1 MEKIVPTH
9 LQYSWPDDSEHIIGE
24 WQKVLNVLLSHI
36 PNNQDLHINAN
47 NYTITYNEELI
58 KLFQRQGVFP
68 CYYIDNRKAFYIWTR
83 FKMPATSYF
92 KDITY
97 KLENGYHT
105 LYFKAQLAT
114 IRQINGQY
122 EICFDT
128 SSTKLKFT
136 LFTEDVIFVDNN
148 NILQEG
154 ENYYYT
160 IKEVK

>member
-1 MEKIVPTH
+1 MSKDYSP
-9 LQYSWPDDSEHIIGE
+9 QYVWPNDSIHIIGE

-97 KLENGYHT
+97 TLENGHHT
-105 LYFKAQLAT
+105 LYFTARLAT
-114 IRQINGQY
+114 IQRVNDQY
-122 EICFDT
+122 EIWFDT
-128 SSTKLKFT
+128 TPTKLKFT
-136 LFTEDVIFVDNN
+136 LLTEDA
-148 NILQEG
+148 
-154 ENYYYT
+154 NYYYT